1 MGHALL
7 KLILAN
13 AKKIVMTGVKYFVDV
28 LIPLHYQN
36 AFAHIREIN
45 KCDYFYLC
53 EVVL

>member
-28 LIPLHYQN
+28 LIPLHY
-36 AFAHIREIN
+36 
-45 KCDYFYLC
+45 
-53 EVVL
+53 